1 MIFFYKALAQIGPT
15 ICRIENYILTFISEL
30 LWNKVRLNFEPK
42 NILIHRVGKIG
53 DIVCALPSIRAV
65 RNRWPNSHIVLLTN
79 DSGAN
84 DQGIKKLLLNLS
96 WIDEIIFYQPS
107 KLKQL
112 RVLLSLAGVLREMK
126 IDFWLSLSQDL
137 TCFSDELRNMIFA
150 KYVNS
155 KNGFGFRTNTFK
167 IFSFFQSNYLKHK
180 YEVKRLQGIVKE
192 IGITN
197 DCLDYGLEDLKI
209 VNKKNEPL
217 EIAIT
222 ERKKLLVIAPGGSR
236 ITNRWPSVRFE
247 EIVKR
252 WVDDGGYVVMMGG
265 GQDYTLAE
273 EIIKK
278 IPVRSVT
285 NLCGITTLEESLQ
298 LIRVCKIFLS
308 NDSGPIHLAAAY
320 KIPMV
325 AIFSARDFPG
335 KWFPI
340 HEKSSILRISTN
352 CSPCFLEA
360 CNRNNLCLSGISVD
374 DVWNAMRKV
383 ESIG

>member
-15 ICRIENYILTFISEL
+15 ICRVENYILTFISDL
-30 LWNKVRLNFEPK
+30 LWHKTRLNFEPK

-53 DIVCALPSIRAV
+53 DIVCALPAIRAI
-65 RNRWPNSHIVLLTN
+65 RIRWPNSHIVLLTN

-112 RVLLSLAGVLREMK
+112 KVLLSLAGVLREMK

-192 IGITN
+192 IGIIN

-209 VNKKNEPL
+209 V
-217 EIAIT
+217 
-222 ERKKLLVIAPGGSR
+222 
-236 ITNRWPSVRFE
+236 RWPSVRFE

-252 WVDDGGYVVMMGG
+252 WVDDGGYVVMIGG
-265 GQDYTLAE
+265 SQDYTLAE

-340 HEKSSILRISTN
+340 HEKSSILRIYTN